1 MKKMPALKFTLL
13 IVILLMISISC
24 QFSFT
29 NPAEQ
34 ETIPDP
40 VEPTA
45 TSMVEPTTEPQVEDP
60 QEPTSL
66 PPTETPS
73 PEETPVPEPTQPQ
86 VEAKPCEK
94 ATCLESGTF
103 LLERPIAPTGRNT
116 IDPSYR
122 SARFVAYPS
131 SIL

>member
-1 MKKMPALKFTLL
+1 MKKLPASKFILL
-13 IVILLMISISC
+13 IVTLVMISISC
-24 QFSFT
+24 QLSST
-29 NPAEQ
+29 NPAEE

-45 TSMVEPTTEPQVEDP
+45 TFMVEPTTEPQVEEP

-66 PPTETPS
+66 PPTETPA
-73 PEETPVPEPTQPQ
+73 PEESPVPEPTQPQ

-103 LLERPIAPTGRNT
+103 LLERPIAPTGLDNG
-116 IDPSYR
+116 
-122 SARFVAYPS
+122 
-131 SIL
+131 